1 MSTLRVET
9 PTSSIAFKKG
19 KTSAY
24 ILPESAPDSICEVG
38 LPRRLVI
45 HDGNRSSGAWIC
57 DGRPMALDF
66 ALDQLKAILKDKEND
81 SVFVFDGGEFL

>member
-24 ILPESAPDSICEVG
+24 ILPEIAPDSICKSG
-38 LPRRLVI
+38 FPRRLVI
-45 HDGNRSSGAWIC
+45 HDGNRSSGAWTC
-57 DGRPMALDF
+57 GGRPMALDF
-66 ALDQLKAILKDKEND
+66 ALDQLKQMLKDKEND
-81 SVFVFDGGEFL
+81 SVFEFDGGEFL